1 MRLKAVLRSLLL
13 AYGLTGLLLLLLA
26 FVLFRFE
33 PGEGTAAAGITFYLC
48 GILSDGRVCSRQDH
62 EERPISL
69 GNHYGTFLLC
79 ITAYCFFHGT
89 REMGYDFCPCS
100 DYFLYVSGGWSTWGN
115 AVIKACKKNA
125 LKISNFMLY

>member
-33 PGEGTAAAGITFYLC
+33 PGEGTAAAGITFIYVASCLT
-48 GILSDGRVCSRQDH
+48 GGFAAGKDH

-115 AVIKACKKNA
+115 AVIKACKK
-125 LKISNFMLY
+125 ML